1 MMYLRERCQWMTLG
15 IHRID
20 LLRKI
25 VRLRSDSDSYSGFF
39 DVYVPFRLL
48 GYGRPY
54 IVREILFHDG
64 RHEQSQTMLLH
75 QGKATGRP
83 LPVRMK
89 APRRH
94 LLRLSLT
101 ILRDS
106 TTCRRDRLRLLRR
119 LWRSRVIKWG
129 SDSQRAETKFS
140 RPAAAEG
147 GRSGGAGARV

>member
-1 MMYLRERCQWMTLG
+1 MAVG

-25 VRLRSDSDSYSGFF
+25 VRLRSDSDSYIGFF

-75 QGKATGRP
+75 QGRATGRP
-83 LPVRMK
+83 LPVRWK

-94 LLRLSLT
+94 LLRVSQA
-101 ILRDS
+101 ILRDP
-106 TTCRRDRLRLLRR
+106 TTSRRDRLRLLRR
-119 LWRSRVIKWG
+119 LWRSRVMKWG
-129 SDSQRAETKFS
+129 YDIQRAQTKFS

-147 GRSGGAGARV
+147 GRGGGAGARV